1 MPPDVNAITLRS
13 VIREDEPFLLAV
25 YASTR
30 QEELDRTQ
38 WDQAQRAAF
47 VAMQFDAQ
55 CLHYKLNF
63 PQAEHQVILFEG
75 ERVGR
80 LYIARLDAAI
90 RILDITI
97 LPERRNTG
105 IGTSI
110 LAGILNESR
119 DGGKRVHIYV
129 ESFNPSL
136 RLFERLGFIKADA
149 SDYNFLMEWTRAP
162 EGGEAGQ

>member
-1 MPPDVNAITLRS
+1 MEVSVALRPATH
-13 VIREDEPFLLAV
+13 EDESFLLEV

-30 QEELDRTQ
+30 LEELDLTQ

-47 VAMQFDAQ
+47 VTMQFNAQ
-55 CLHYKLNF
+55 RRHYEVNF
-63 PQAEHQVILFEG
+63 PEAEQQVILFNA

-80 LYIARLDAAI
+80 LYIARLDQTI

-97 LPERRNTG
+97 LPASRNAR

-110 LAGILNESR
+110 LTGILRESAETA
-119 DGGKRVHIYV
+119 KPVQIYV

-136 RLFERLGFIKADA
+136 RLFERLGFNQVDA
-149 SDYNFLMEWTRAP
+149 IDYNFLMEWTPARDAGK
-162 EGGEAGQ
+162 GGR

>member
-1 MPPDVNAITLRS
+1 MSVALRPVTL
-13 VIREDEPFLLAV
+13 EDESFLLDV

-30 QEELDRTQ
+30 LEELDLTQ

-47 VAMQFDAQ
+47 VRMQFNAQ
-55 CLHYKLNF
+55 RNHYHVNF
-63 PQAEHQVILFEG
+63 PEADHQVILFND

-97 LPERRNTG
+97 LPARRNAG

-110 LAGILNESR
+110 LTEVMNESVETV
-119 DGGKRVHIYV
+119 KPVHIYV

-136 RLFERLGFIKADA
+136 RLFGRLGFIKADA
-149 SDYNFLMEWTRAP
+149 SDYNFLMEWAP
-162 EGGEAGQ
+162 KQSPEY